1 MHSKPVG
8 TQGITLLW
16 SLLLSACTM
25 VGPDFKRPEIPWLDA
40 WSGGSL
46 ESLSS
51 EQRGKRQGQIER
63 WWRNFNDPVLARLI
77 AEALRLNP
85 DVRTAGIRIL
95 EARAQLGIAGST
107 LYP

>member
-1 MHSKPVG
+1 MIRRRKAESINAMHSKPVG
-8 TQGITLLW
+8 TQGITLLG

-51 EQRGKRQGQIER
+51 EQRGQIEE
-63 WWRNFNDPVLARLI
+63 WWRNFNDPVLAGLI
-77 AEALRLNP
+77 AEALRLN
-85 DVRTAGIRIL
+85 
-95 EARAQLGIAGST
+95 
-107 LYP
+107 